1 MKQYFETFP
10 NSYAPESKR
19 IINTPSDIAKSTFF
33 YVQETGYLKIIKS
46 HSTRRENLDSY
57 LFVVVL
63 SGKGVLNYEG
73 KEYNLSANEC
83 FFINC
88 IHPHSYKSSD
98 DEPWELLWVHFN
110 GSTTREYYEYFK
122 TLCENVIRSINCS
135 RIIEIINDLLEI
147 HSEKGVFTEAWASK
161 LVVDLLTE
169 VITVTHTDVAQISP
183 NITNRLNSVRH
194 YIDDNFTEKICLQEV
209 ADKFFVSQAHL
220 SREFKR
226 IFGITFSGY
235 IISKRIIYAKRLLRF
250 SDKSISEI
258 SNDCGIIDAN
268 HFNKLFKKAESI
280 TASAYRKKW
289 RN

>member
-10 NSYAPESKR
+10 NSYDPTSKR

-33 YVQETGYLKIIKS
+33 YVQETGYLKIIET
-46 HSTRRENLDSY
+46 HSTKRANLDSY
-57 LFVVVL
+57 LIVIVL

-73 KEYNLSANEC
+73 NQYDLFASEG

-88 IHPHSYKSSD
+88 ISPHSYKSSA

-110 GSTTREYYEYFK
+110 GSTTSEYYNYFK
-122 TLCENVIRSINCS
+122 TVSTNVFRPINYN
-135 RIIEIINDLLEI
+135 RMIEIINQLIEI
-147 HSEKGVFTEAWASK
+147 HSEKGVLTEVLGSK
-161 LVVDLLTE
+161 LVVELLTE
-169 VITVTHTDVAQISP
+169 IITSKTTD
-183 NITNRLNSVRH
+183 ITNSNIINRLRSVRN

-209 ADKFFVSQAHL
+209 ADKLFISQSHL
-220 SREFKR
+220 SREFKKN
-226 IFGITFSGY
+226 FGITFSGY
-235 IISKRIIYAKRLLRF
+235 IISKRITYSKRLLRF
-250 SDKSISEI
+250 SDKSINEI
-258 SNDCGIIDAN
+258 ADICGIVDTN